1 MKSFCK
7 HTAEYFIIGESVFLQ
22 DLINGRIGLYN
33 IGINLGQA
41 EFIQIG
47 LERHTGLL
55 LEEPTEILRLKSR
68 NASNFCNRN
77 GFLIVFL
84 NIGDHRT

>member
-33 IGINLGQA
+33 IGINFGQA

-55 LEEPTEILRLKSR
+55 LEEPTEILQAEKPQ
-68 NASNFCNRN
+68 C
-77 GFLIVFL
+77 
-84 NIGDHRT
+84 